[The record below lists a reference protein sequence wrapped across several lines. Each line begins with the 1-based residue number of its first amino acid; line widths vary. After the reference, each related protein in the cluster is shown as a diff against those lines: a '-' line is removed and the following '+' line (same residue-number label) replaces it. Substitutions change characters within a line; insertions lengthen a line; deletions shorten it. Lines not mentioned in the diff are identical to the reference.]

1 MNQKE
6 IEAEIQERVNFKME
20 QLLSAVKEAS
30 SRNWHLAFNSGN
42 PKYQYYQEAFAQ
54 MSVMFRKEM
63 EMPVP
68 SDDMYG
74 MKRRGLRDKAVDAIM
89 KRLKIN
95 SRDRSNFQNESLERF
110 LADKIGE
117 SQRLL

>member
-1 MNQKE
+1 MEQNE

-30 SRNWHLAFNSGN
+30 NRNWHQAFHSGN

-54 MSVMFRKEM
+54 MGVMFRKEM

-74 MKRRGLRDKAVDAIM
+74 MKRRSLRDKAVDAIM
-89 KRLKIN
+89 KRFKV
-95 SRDRSNFQNESLERF
+95 STKGKSDFQTESLERF
-110 LADKIGE
+110 LAERIGE
-117 SQRLL
+117 AQRLL